1 MDGATRTKSDG
12 LRKQEYREEYPKVIE
27 SGTLEEEK
35 ISIIEQSWE
44 QEKQTVVGSARK
56 VCGFLMV
63 KEKLSQR
70 MSELIMRLKVQK
82 REKKLYISVCQEQVR
97 Y

>member
-1 MDGATRTKSDG
+1 MGATRFKSDG

-44 QEKQTVVGSARK
+44 QEK
-56 VCGFLMV
+56 
-63 KEKLSQR
+63 
-70 MSELIMRLKVQK
+70 
-82 REKKLYISVCQEQVR
+82 
-97 Y
+97 